1 MKQSEVL
8 DMITKIQLAH
18 QAMESACK
26 RLDELKEEN
35 KNLKEALAKQEQR
48 SDSEQLGEPVVF
60 KIYKPTP
67 PRHAIPNVRDAEL
80 PWVYDQDPS
89 SGNVA
94 SMWVTPVK
102 NTPQQRT
109 WVGLTPLNIEDEY
122 VRNYLWE
129 RALIAIDDPCCR
141 SHPHENM
148 NEYCQRRTELAR
160 HQAKLKEKN
169 NG

>member
-1 MKQSEVL
+1 MYYAQPVIKALE
-8 DMITKIQLAH
+8 
-18 QAMESACK
+18 
-26 RLDELKEEN
+26 
-35 KNLKEALAKQEQR
+35 EALAKQEQGELVAWNLKDVT
-48 SDSEQLGEPVVF
+48 DSYKLGA
-60 KIYKPTP
+60 K
-67 PRHAIPNVRDAEL
+67 
-80 PWVYDQDPS
+80 S
-89 SGNVA
+89 
-94 SMWVTPVK
+94 
-102 NTPQQRT
+102 QQRT

-169 NG
+169 T

>member
-1 MKQSEVL
+1 MKQSEAL

-18 QAMESACK
+18 QAMESVCK
-26 RLDELKEEN
+26 RIDELKEEN
-35 KNLKEALAKQEQR
+35 KNLKEALAKQEQ
-48 SDSEQLGEPVVF
+48 GEPVAW
-60 KIYKPTP
+60 
-67 PRHAIPNVRDAEL
+67 RNAAIRVGEDLCSVGPHGYYDMTAEQWLDWALSVVTVHL
-80 PWVYDQDPS
+80 P
-89 SGNVA
+89 
-94 SMWVTPVK
+94 
-102 NTPQQRT
+102 PQQRT

-169 NG
+169 TP